1 MRQQRPETPQP
12 NQPITAKWARQ
23 LQDLVV
29 RNSLDVSACTGLDI
43 HQTSGGTVIAVD
55 ESTLPKLT
63 VGKVDGGGITARVGT
78 TPGTGTVSFYQLND
92 SGVLEDSGDGDTVY
106 SISSTTGGIPSGTYV
121 MCEQD
126 VNDDYW
132 VVSVD
137 CGN

>member
-1 MRQQRPETPQP
+1 MRQQRPETPKID
-12 NQPITAKWARQ
+12 QPITAKWARQ
-23 LQDLVV
+23 LQELVV

-63 VGKVDGGGITARVGT
+63 VGIVDTGGITARAGT
-78 TPGTGTVSFYQLND
+78 TPGSGPVVFYQLND
-92 SGVLEDSGDGDTVY
+92 SGVLENSGDGETVY
-106 SISSTTGGIPSGTYV
+106 SISSTTGGIPAGTYI
-121 MCEQD
+121 MCAQD
-126 VNDDYW
+126 ANDDYW